1 MAWSATQRE
10 RLALE
15 KGILEKY
22 FPNNRVSWND
32 PLRVNS
38 WVEITMTSNSN
49 KAYKIRVYLA
59 SDLPNSCPEMVMVS
73 PKNLKQRTGEALPDT
88 SSEFHTLGMR
98 DGYFKLCHYRPA
110 LWTADITLYQVFMK
124 GRLWIAAY
132 EGHLATGKNMDV
144 YLKHMDSSDQS
155 SNHESSGD
163 QISNHGSRT
172 SDTTSSETDQK
183 KKCAIQ

>member
-10 RLALE
+10 RLAIE
-15 KGILEKY
+15 RGILEQY

-49 KAYKIRVYLA
+49 KAYNIRVYLA
-59 SDLPNSCPEMVMVS
+59 SDFPNSCPQMVIVS
-73 PKNLKQRTGEALPDT
+73 PENMKQRNGRALPDI
-88 SSEFHTLGMR
+88 SSEFHTIGMR
-98 DGYFKLCHYRPA
+98 DGYFKLCHYRPQ
-110 LWTADITLYQVFMK
+110 LWTTEITLYQVFMK
-124 GRLWIAAY
+124 GRLWIEAY
-132 EGHLATGKNMDV
+132 EGHLATGNDMDV
-144 YLKHMDSSDQS
+144 YLKHMDSDGQS
-155 SNHESSGD
+155 
-163 QISNHGSRT
+163 RA